1 MYLWQISFLLPGDLS
16 FSYKNCFDF
25 IESTNYVSVSVNGY
39 HMHTILGLSRW
50 YIATKVKV
58 PKPTILPRSLLN
70 SNLYNKWKSNN
81 NAIQY
86 TLVCTMQLTDLF
98 AASSMWH
105 LRMICF
111 PTNTVW
117 LFVLS
122 SGSMNGLPEPR
133 IPLVTPTDLKY
144 SGFFDWCRN
153 LFPCSIAA
161 SLPKCLSE
169 YLPWRAEA
177 DGSIV
182 GSFCCQPDPVKVE
195 ICISDESSL

>member
-1 MYLWQISFLLPGDLS
+1 MYWWQISFLLPGDLS
-16 FSYKNCFDF
+16 FSCKNLFWFHRKHKLCVCICRWISHAYLGFQNQLFYQDPYLIPTF
-25 IESTNYVSVSVNGY
+25 TISESQTT
-39 HMHTILGLSRW
+39 M
-50 YIATKVKV
+50 
-58 PKPTILPRSLLN
+58 
-70 SNLYNKWKSNN
+70 LYN
-81 NAIQY
+81 IHQY
-86 TLVCTMQLTDLF
+86 TMQLTDLF